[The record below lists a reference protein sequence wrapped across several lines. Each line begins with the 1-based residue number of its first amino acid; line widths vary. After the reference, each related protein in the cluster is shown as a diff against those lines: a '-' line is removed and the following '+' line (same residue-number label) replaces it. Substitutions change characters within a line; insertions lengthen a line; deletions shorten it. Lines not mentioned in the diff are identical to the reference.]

1 VAWLLVM
8 TALVAPMAD
17 VVVFG
22 IHEHVSVAAQEQG
35 SLSATGTDL
44 APSHHCELAMS
55 PGVLLHAGDLPAPG
69 VVASPPH
76 IPAPPL
82 ASHTPLVPFGP
93 PRA

>member
-22 IHEHVSVAAQEQG
+22 IHEHVSVSAQEQG
-35 SLSATGTDL
+35 SLTATGTDS
-44 APSHHCELAMS
+44 APSHHCDLAMS

-76 IPAPPL
+76 TPAPPL